1 MESTIPTLKVSALQL
16 HVRPEFLI
24 SDSIA
29 NLCVLKYVKTRCE
42 GGGLHYLGFTFWNT
56 DIYNTN
62 AIHLRY
68 TKAFCR
74 CITRGKIC
82 CWVCNIF
89 ATILV
94 TMRIEAVGGF
104 DFCQFVTSATL
115 MAMHAL
121 IQRVKTDFVYML
133 LHGFKHWYQKLL
145 LSDFSCIP
153 YALVLWALLTI
164 KEHLPLLLC
173 FSIYSTTVWR
183 NRTINSFRLK

>member
-29 NLCVLKYVKTRCE
+29 NMCVSKYVKAHCE
-42 GGGLHYLGFTFWNT
+42 GGGLNYLGFTFWNT
-56 DIYNTN
+56 DRYNTN
-62 AIHLRY
+62 AIHLRN

-74 CITRGKIC
+74 CITRGEIC

-121 IQRVKTDFVYML
+121 IHRGKTDFVYMYHDIFIQSQISYL
-133 LHGFKHWYQKLL
+133 DYNYLPYWSKLCVM
-145 LSDFSCIP
+145 FMFVFFI
-153 YALVLWALLTI
+153 
-164 KEHLPLLLC
+164 
-173 FSIYSTTVWR
+173 TTP
-183 NRTINSFRLK
+183 